1 MNKVP
6 QYQIDELR
14 ANGIVPGATCT
25 SAAFPND
32 PPFVV
37 PPVENWRM
45 GPDGPMS
52 GPAVDSM
59 GDDCNRYLKYQGRYA
74 AVISPAP
81 QQEGLRN
88 NSACKPDALMRAA
101 IVAKAN
107 ELGIGEFDGSSPDE
121 NPHIQFNYGTTVR
134 PLTHKEGSWHERLTY
149 IPPGEFYDRLCRMT
163 PKEKPIRIDNREVVF
178 TGGGNIK
185 VGCTAVEWE
194 TLEAVYERAK
204 STR

>member
-1 MNKVP
+1 MNKE
-6 QYQIDELR
+6 QLIEEAKLR
-14 ANGIVPGATCT
+14 GIVPGA
-25 SAAFPND
+25 
-32 PPFVV
+32 VV
-37 PPVENWRM
+37 ESPTYGRTYTVGPTKEWHYAEDLDTWSSGDSHLYDSGNW
-45 GPDGPMS
+45 
-52 GPAVDSM
+52 AT
-59 GDDCNRYLKYQGRYA
+59 
-74 AVISPAP
+74 VISPAP

-107 ELGIGEFDGSSPDE
+107 ELGIGEFDGSSPEE

-134 PLTHKEGSWHERLTY
+134 PLTSRESHWHEHLTY

>member
-25 SAAFPND
+25 SAAFPSA

-45 GPDGPMS
+45 GTSGPMT
-52 GPAVDSM
+52 GEHIDSA
-59 GDDCNRYLKYQGRYA
+59 GSYCDRYLKYNGMFA
-74 AVISPAP
+74 TVISPAP
-81 QQEGLRN
+81 QQEGLREGD
-88 NSACKPDALMRAA
+88 AC
-101 IVAKAN
+101 
-107 ELGIGEFDGSSPDE
+107 EPDE
-121 NPHIQFNYGTTVR
+121 HMRKAIIEKAVEMD
-134 PLTHKEGSWHERLTY
+134 LTLHVSGNRSEYPCLQMLEGKVSRMVPRNEVSAPRTF
-149 IPPGEFYDRLCRMT
+149 IPPGEFYDRLCRMK
-163 PKEKPIRIDNREVVF
+163 PAPKPIRIDNREVVF
-178 TGGGNIK
+178 SGGGNIK